1 MADEQKIGTAYLE
14 VKPQLSDDFGD
25 DLGNQ
30 GSKQGEKFGSG
41 FSAKMKGLIGAGSV
55 FVGNLLA
62 NMASQALNALGQFV
76 GDSIKT
82 GEQFDAAM
90 SQVAATMGT
99 TVDQIQDLQEFAQE
113 MGATTAFSAN
123 QAAEALNYMALAGY
137 SSEQSMKALPN
148 VLNLAA
154 AGSIDLARAS
164 DMVTDAQS
172 ALGLSFEDLNTFV
185 DQLAKTA
192 STTNTS
198 VEQLGDAILT
208 VGGTAKMMAGGTNEL
223 NQVLGLLADNGIK
236 GSEGGT
242 ALRNMLLSLASP
254 TDAASDTLK
263 KLGVSVFDAEGNMRS
278 MQDVMADLNSAM
290 DGMTSEER
298 TQAIANIFNK
308 RDLKS
313 VEALLGTNAERW
325 DEVAAAIDNAQGA
338 AQAMADTQLDNLQ
351 GDVTLFQSALE
362 GLQIELF
369 HGVEPAL
376 RNFVKTATDGLGGFT
391 SALPGIFS
399 DISAFFF
406 GVADE
411 YDETGNLIAKGS
423 KGIFSDVSGAFS
435 DIQSVVNKIWP
446 TVQKTIGGVL
456 DILVAA
462 FKFAWP
468 LISSI
473 VTGVS
478 QAIEG
483 VVSFVWPLI
492 DTIITNAIDN
502 IVSVIEGLSPL
513 VEFVTGVF
521 NDVAS
526 AMENPI
532 ESAKNFLSD
541 IPNQIIGFFSGL
553 GSAITNAI
561 GSIHFP
567 TPHVTWENIKVGD
580 FETPIAL
587 PHVSWYAQGGI
598 VDAPSLIGVG
608 ESGREAIVPLT
619 EPNIAPFADA
629 VAERLNGSNIVIN
642 GMTVIADNPEDFM
655 SQLTAFAARTRRQ
668 YA

>member
-30 GSKQGEKFGSG
+30 GSKQGEKYGSG

-76 GDSIKT
+76 GDSVQT
-82 GEQFDAAM
+82 GMQFDAAM

-154 AGSIDLARAS
+154 AGSIELARAS

-172 ALGLSFEDLNTFV
+172 ALGLSFDDLNTFV

-278 MQDVMADLNSAM
+278 MQDVMGDLNLAM
-290 DGMTSEER
+290 ADMTSEER

-376 RNFVKTATDGLGGFT
+376 RGFVNTATDGLGGFT
-391 SALPGIFS
+391 SALPGFFS

-423 KGIFSDVSGAFS
+423 NGILSDVSGAFTS
-435 DIQSVVNKIWP
+435 IQNVVNKVWP

-492 DTIITNAIDN
+492 DTIITNVINN

-521 NDVAS
+521 NDVAA

-541 IPNQIIGFFSGL
+541 IPNQIIGFFSGI
-553 GSAITNAI
+553 GERITNAI

-629 VAERLNGSNIVIN
+629 VADRLNGSSIVIN
-642 GMTVIADNPEDFM
+642 GMTVIADDPEDFM